1 MPASKK
7 RSRDYF
13 ASYARQQRVRKYTQ
27 AGRVPRSI
35 RLVGNNSVVIKRCIQ
50 QTSGYTPGQGWVTG
64 GVGAYDITIAPTL
77 GNCNF
82 YVGGTIIHSPSV
94 PNVSELTALYDH
106 YRIKRV
112 ICEMYYNINTTPT
125 AGIGLPLIHVAND
138 YNNTGSFS
146 RSDIEQYPGKWTVQ
160 LGNNSFRKIRW
171 SFKPRIRSDVLTS
184 TGVTSTSA
192 LNTTGWIDTSS
203 TNVEHLGTKI
213 YIDPVGNSTPTEQG
227 KITIICYYEIELKC
241 VK

>member
-1 MPASKK
+1 MPYSKK
-7 RSRDYF
+7 RRTS
-13 ASYARQQRVRKYTQ
+13 ASWEEGSAKRYAKYRS
-27 AGRVPRSI
+27 RVPKSV
-35 RLVGNNSVVIKRCIQ
+35 RLIGNNSVVIKRCIQ

-64 GVGAYDITIAPTL
+64 GVGAFDITIAPTL
-77 GNCNF
+77 ANCNF
-82 YVGGTIIHSPSV
+82 YVGGTIIFQPSV
-94 PNVSELTALYDH
+94 PNVSELTNLYDH

-138 YNNTGSFS
+138 SNSTSSFS
-146 RSDIEQYPGKWTVQ
+146 RSDIEQYPGKWTAQ
-160 LGNNSFRKIRW
+160 LGNNNFRKIRW
-171 SFKPRIRSDVLTS
+171 SFKPKVRLDVLTS

-192 LNTTGWIDTSS
+192 YNTSGWLDTSS

-213 YIDPVGNSTPTEQG
+213 YIDPVGNTTPTEQG

>member
-1 MPASKK
+1 M
-7 RSRDYF
+7 
-13 ASYARQQRVRKYTQ
+13 RKYTRP
-27 AGRVPRSI
+27 ARVPRSL
-35 RLVGNNSVVIKRCIQ
+35 RLVGNNSVIIKRCIQ
-50 QTSGYTPGQGWVTG
+50 QTSGYTPSQGWVTG
-64 GVGAYDITIAPTL
+64 GVGAFDITIAPTL
-77 GNCNF
+77 ANCNF
-82 YVGGTIIHSPSV
+82 YVGGTIIHQPSV
-94 PNVSELTALYDH
+94 PNVSELTSLYDH

-138 YNNTGSFS
+138 SNSASSFS
-146 RSDIEQYPGKWTVQ
+146 RSDIEQYPGKWTAQ
-160 LGNNSFRKIRW
+160 LGNNQRKIRW
-171 SFKPRIRSDVLTS
+171 SFKPKVRLDVLTS

-192 LNTTGWIDTSS
+192 YNTSGWLDTSS

-213 YIDPVGNSTPTEQG
+213 YIDPVGNTTPTEQG